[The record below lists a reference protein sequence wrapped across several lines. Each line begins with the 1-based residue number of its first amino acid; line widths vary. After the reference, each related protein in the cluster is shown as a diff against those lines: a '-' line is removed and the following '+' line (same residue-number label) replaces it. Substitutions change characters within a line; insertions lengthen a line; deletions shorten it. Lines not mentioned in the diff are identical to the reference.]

1 MAGNSD
7 FEWNDWGDFLNE
19 DADNAFDAQANE
31 LGMQENSGM

>member
-1 MAGNSD
+1 MAENSD

-31 LGMQENSGM
+31 LGMQEATGM